1 MTRMKKLASLLLAMV
16 MALALAVPALAV
28 DEGVDVPEP
37 PVQEDTPIAEAKS
50 ANVTVSGGKG
60 HELTA
65 YQIFEGGVATGGG
78 ALDLRSIKWG
88 QYVVR
93 PGNLIDAINAVTD
106 NAITGIDS
114 SADLSSAEVAQKVA
128 TVLAEQYTKASDEAK
143 QAIAKAIAE
152 SNAFSAFVTLPDSLM
167 TGYCV
172 IVDKITSSGANGKYI
187 LKQIDE
193 EMLTVSPK
201 SGKPGVE
208 KEVSNTG
215 DNFSD
220 AVIGADEDGNVTF
233 KISVTLPDNLADYKE
248 AGMVLDHPEYGF
260 YIRLHDTQSKALTF
274 VDGSLKGYI
283 LDAQGNK
290 VDDLAANLFDL
301 EGASGN
307 DGCSFE
313 ILVKNVQNIEG
324 AEAQGKIV
332 FEYKAALNVDE
343 ADTGTQG
350 GNTNHV
356 TLETPDPE
364 RPETEV
370 NVYVLEFDLHK
381 VDGTGEPL
389 SGAEFTL
396 TRIEDENGNL
406 IENPTP
412 ITLTADET
420 GSNFQVKDLKPG
432 KYTLVESKVPL
443 LPGEPEGGKTYNKM
457 DDITFTITAKTD
469 KTPDVTIGGDL
480 DVKVDDA
487 SGKIQVTL
495 NQLVDSTIE
504 NVSGIQLPEAGGI
517 GTTIFYILGGILVV
531 GAAVLLITKRRMGAS
546 EE

>member
-332 FEYKAALNVDE
+332 FEYKAALNVD
-343 ADTGTQG
+343 
-350 GNTNHV
+350 
-356 TLETPDPE
+356 
-364 RPETEV
+364 R
-370 NVYVLEFDLHK
+370 
-381 VDGTGEPL
+381 
-389 SGAEFTL
+389 
-396 TRIEDENGNL
+396 
-406 IENPTP
+406 
-412 ITLTADET
+412 
-420 GSNFQVKDLKPG
+420 
-432 KYTLVESKVPL
+432 
-443 LPGEPEGGKTYNKM
+443 
-457 DDITFTITAKTD
+457 
-469 KTPDVTIGGDL
+469 
-480 DVKVDDA
+480 
-487 SGKIQVTL
+487 
-495 NQLVDSTIE
+495 
-504 NVSGIQLPEAGGI
+504 
-517 GTTIFYILGGILVV
+517 
-531 GAAVLLITKRRMGAS
+531 
-546 EE
+546 